1 MKTKRKKNYNTKKNN
16 TKKNNTKKY
25 NTKKYNTKKY
35 NTKKY
40 KKAKGIEE
48 AKCGKIMGKC
58 FRECSECFE
67 CFELLNNQDS
77 PDPIFNKQ
85 YKIPEK
91 DNLFKPNKILKR
103 DNLLT
108 RPTLKRQKRF
118 KLLKSKTNDAI
129 AGKELALKFLK
140 N

>member
-1 MKTKRKKNYNTKKNN
+1 MKTKRKKNYNTKKY
-16 TKKNNTKKY
+16 NTKKY

-67 CFELLNNQDS
+67 CFELLNNQDN
-77 PDPIFNKQ
+77 PDSIFNKQ

-91 DNLFKPNKILKR
+91 DNLFKPNKI
-103 DNLLT
+103 
-108 RPTLKRQKRF
+108 LKRQKRF